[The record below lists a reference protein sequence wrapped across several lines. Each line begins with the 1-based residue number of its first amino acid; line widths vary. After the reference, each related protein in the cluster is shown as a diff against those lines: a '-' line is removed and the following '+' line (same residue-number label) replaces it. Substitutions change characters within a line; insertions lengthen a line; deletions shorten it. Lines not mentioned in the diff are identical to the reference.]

1 MRVLLIVAI
10 VAVSWGCQ
18 SAPVDYGVI
27 RDKASDG
34 EPVSVAKLS
43 DAFLSLPDLPA
54 RMDRLAD
61 LEAQA
66 LQLVEDEPLKLG
78 SIGTAILDT
87 YYGSLTG
94 HYVLEKFYRH
104 LESEEAETHAQWVN
118 RIREH
123 MQKVGDGSREAPF
136 PVATTI
142 EAQIYVLSLDMPP
155 VGSMYQT
162 SEERPYTLLL
172 QARQDSSQVIA
183 LHFDLEGVY
192 RAMIQRFNN
201 AEDFHPVALMYHL
214 ARQGDTAAQT
224 AIGGYLASQ
233 NELDNAVDWLR
244 AASRTGNL
252 LANSFLARIYWEK
265 ATKASDP
272 DRKQEYLDGVLEN
285 YLHAIALGSSDAM
298 YALGVLYL
306 NGHYGED
313 NVVAGVPLLRQA
325 ADADHSDAAM
335 FLAHMHYTGEA
346 VEKDLDRAAG
356 YYVRASE
363 LENPFARRAY
373 ARFLLTEQRDDG
385 RAAEWLKELAQ
396 DGDAEAMVLLG
407 NLHARGVG
415 VKQNLR
421 RAVGW
426 FKDAVSSSPEDANIV
441 NEVAWTLT
449 VSDLEGL
456 KRARYAL
463 QIMDTLMQEDSDARS
478 KPEYLDTWAAAY
490 AANGEFGRAIELQEE
505 ALEAASADQYAS
517 VRDVLEAHL
526 EAFQKGE
533 TITEKAP

>member
-1 MRVLLIVAI
+1 MRVLLVATI
-10 VAVSWGCQ
+10 IAISWGCQ
-18 SAPVDYGVI
+18 SAPIEYGAI

-34 EPVSVAKLS
+34 DLVSIAELS
-43 DAFLSLPDLPA
+43 DAFLSLPDLPE
-54 RMDRLAD
+54 RMDRLTD
-61 LEAQA
+61 LEQQA

-87 YYGSLTG
+87 YFGSLTG
-94 HYVLEKFYRH
+94 HFVLEKFYRH
-104 LESEEAETHAQWVN
+104 LESEEAETHAQWVQ

-123 MQKVGDGSREAPF
+123 MQSAGDGSREQPYPAVTALEP
-136 PVATTI
+136 
-142 EAQIYVLSLDMPP
+142 QIFVLSQAMSP

-172 QARQDSSQVIA
+172 QAREDPAHVTA
-183 LHFDLEGVY
+183 LHFDLRSVY
-192 RAMIQRFNN
+192 QAMSQRFNN
-201 AEDFHPVALMYHL
+201 AAEFHPVALMYHL

-233 NELDNAVDWLR
+233 NELDTAVDWLR

-252 LANSFLARIYWEK
+252 LANSFLARIFWEK
-265 ATKASDP
+265 ASKASDP
-272 DRKQEYLDGVLEN
+272 ELKQEYLNAVLEN

-313 NVVAGVPLLRQA
+313 NIISGVPLLQQA

-346 VEKDLDRAAG
+346 VDKDLERAADF
-356 YYVRASE
+356 YVRASA
-363 LENPFARRAY
+363 LDNPFARRAY
-373 ARFLLTEQRDDG
+373 ARFLLTEGRDDP
-385 RAAEWLKELAQ
+385 RAVDWLKELAKQ
-396 DGDAEAMVLLG
+396 DDGEAMVLLG

-426 FKDAVSSSPEDANIV
+426 FRDAVAVSPADAYIV

-449 VSDLEGL
+449 VSDLQGL
-456 KRARYAL
+456 KRERYAL
-463 QIMDTLMQEDSDARS
+463 RIMDNLMQEDPDARS
-478 KPEYLDTWAAAY
+478 KPEYLDTWAAAH
-490 AANGEFGRAIELQEE
+490 AANGDFNRAVSLQEE
-505 ALEAASADQYAS
+505 AVEAANADQYAAM
-517 VRDVLEAHL
+517 RDVLSEHL
-526 EAFQKGE
+526 EAFQNGE